1 MRTAPSA
8 VPGGSTTPGGSTP
21 DALASNGPS
30 ALGDR
35 PHLPS
40 DDDFA
45 TEDIPRGPAPW
56 QPRTLAAAVDA
67 AIVLLPVFVGWSI
80 VDSLRDAN
88 GGGEADRFVFGTIT
102 AAVALG
108 LLLWNMGF
116 REGREGQSTGKR
128 WASLVVRDVTSGN
141 PVGVRRAL
149 ARRVGLGR
157 ADTEVVREKT
167 AIDELFEPIP
177 RDTSVAGIRRR
188 RILGLVVL
196 AVALAAALLASVAIG
211 ARPLTF
217 AEIGHALW
225 STSGADT
232 DTDIIV
238 RTLRIPRTALA
249 LVVGVALGTAGALIQ
264 GHTRNPLADAG
275 LLGLN
280 AGAAFFVVL
289 SIYLFR
295 FNSPS
300 QYLWFAFAGSA
311 LASVVVFGLSSIG
324 NGRSSPLNLAL
335 AGAGVAFFLAAMT
348 NAIVL
353 LDQTSL
359 DGYRFWSV
367 GSVAGRGTDVLWQVL
382 PFLVIGVLIALASTP
397 GLNVMSLGEDVA
409 RSLGTNI
416 ALTRTIGIVAI
427 TLLTGAATAA
437 CGPIAFIGLVVPHIA
452 RVVTGPDYRWLVP
465 YAGLLGG
472 VMLLLADVIGR
483 VVVRPGELQVGIV
496 LALFG
501 APFFIALVRRRKLAS
516 L

>member
-1 MRTAPSA
+1 MTTAPLLG
-8 VPGGSTTPGGSTP
+8 PGNPHPTP
-21 DALASNGPS
+21 DEN
-30 ALGDR
+30 
-35 PHLPS
+35 
-40 DDDFA
+40 FA
-45 TEDIPRGPAPW
+45 KEEIPRGTAPW
-56 QPRTLAAAVDA
+56 RLRLAATVVDL
-67 AIVLLPVFVGWSI
+67 AIVLLPLAIGWSI
-80 VDSLRDAN
+80 VDSLRDDN
-88 GGGEADRFVFGTIT
+88 GGGEADRFVFGAI
-102 AAVALG
+102 AVAVACG
-108 LLLWNMGF
+108 LLLWNQGF
-116 REGREGQSTGKR
+116 REGREGQSTGMR
-128 WASLVVRDVTSGN
+128 WTDLIVRDSESGG
-141 PVGVRRAL
+141 PLGLRRSL
-149 ARRVGLGR
+149 LRQIGIGRRN
-157 ADTEVVREKT
+157 TQVVREKT
-167 AIDELFEPIP
+167 ALDEQFEPIP
-177 RDTSVAGIRRR
+177 RDNTVAGIRKRR
-188 RILGLVVL
+188 VLGLVVL
-196 AVALAAALLASVAIG
+196 AIALAAAILASIAIG

-217 AEIGHALW
+217 AEIGHALLN
-225 STSGADT
+225 STGT
-232 DTDIIV
+232 DTDIII
-238 RTLRIPRTALA
+238 RTLRVPRTLLA
-249 LVVGVALGTAGALIQ
+249 LVVGIALGIAGALIQ

-311 LASVVVFGLSSIG
+311 VASIVVFGLSSIG
-324 NGRSSPLNLAL
+324 NGRASPLNLAL

-348 NAIVL
+348 NAVVL

-367 GSVAGRGTDVLWQVL
+367 GSVAGRGLDVLWQVL

-416 ALTRTIGIVAI
+416 ALTRTVGIIAI

-437 CGPIAFIGLVVPHIA
+437 CGPIAFIGLVVPHVA

-465 YAGLLGG
+465 YAGLMGG
-472 VMLLLADVIGR
+472 VMLMIADVIGR